1 MIRTIFILIL
11 ITVVGFA
18 HAQIIIK
25 GKVLDNKTEQPI
37 INASVYLNNTSIG
50 AITNTSGEFIINT
63 SSIYSGELIIS
74 SIGYQALS
82 YRLDTKDADKSF
94 YTFKLDIK
102 ENVLKDVLI
111 MNDATRQ
118 KWLQIFKDNFLGITE
133 EGDNCKIVN
142 LKAVYFTTGKDKN
155 TMYAYSD
162 SPLII
167 VNKMLGYKISFDL
180 IEFNFNKE
188 NGSTYF
194 VGYNRYEEMGDK
206 KRWIK
211 RRRQN
216 YFGSTMH
223 FYRSL
228 INDSLAEEGYS
239 ILAVTKKQLI
249 DTVKHELE
257 WEITKRDTFVTQP
270 TTARKILFPDTAT
283 DNYYLK
289 ADGKITVNYNKVPH
303 TKDYLV
309 RKVFVEGLSHYY
321 GFTAYINLMSDKV
334 GLDRLGIIVDPLQVI
349 YNGYWVY
356 EKMGNQLPFNYKP
369 E

>member
-1 MIRTIFILIL
+1 MKRTIFTFLFIAAVI
-11 ITVVGFA
+11 FSQ
-18 HAQIIIK
+18 AQIVIK
-25 GKVLDNKTEQPI
+25 GRVVDSKSDLAI
-37 INASVYLNNTSIG
+37 ANASIYLNNTSIG
-50 AITNTSGEFIINT
+50 AITNARGEFVITT

-82 YRLDTKDADKSF
+82 YRLDSKDADKHT

-102 ENVLKDVLI
+102 ENEMKDVLV
-111 MNDATRQ
+111 MNDLARQ
-118 KWLQIFKDNFLGITE
+118 QWLKIFKDNFLGITE

-155 TMYAYSD
+155 TIYAYAD

-167 VNKMLGYKISFDL
+167 INKMLGYKISFDL

-188 NGSTYF
+188 NHSTYF
-194 VGYNRYEEMGDK
+194 VGYNRYEDMGDK
-206 KRWIK
+206 RRWTK
-211 RRRQN
+211 RRREN

-228 INDSLAEEGYS
+228 ISDSLKEEGYS
-239 ILAVTKKQLI
+239 ILAVTKKQI
-249 DTVKHELE
+249 TDTLKREKV
-257 WEITKRDTFVTQP
+257 WEITKKDTFVTQP
-270 TTARKILFPDTAT
+270 TTARKILFSDSTG
-283 DNYYLK
+283 NYYLK

-303 TKDYLV
+303 TKAYLV
-309 RKVFVEGLSHYY
+309 NKVFVEGLSHYY

-334 GLDRLGIIVDPLQVI
+334 ALDGNGIIIDPMQVI

-356 EKMGNQLPFNYKP
+356 EKMCNQLPFNYTP
-369 E
+369 D